1 MNDSLIENEETLLES
16 IKGELTTE
24 LEKWKKELNEIE
36 LMLEHRQGE
45 VGKLTERNASMTA
58 NLMQLKGQV
67 ENLPRKDI
75 LSIYDSAIDGRQ
87 RLFEMRGQLE
97 KLQSDQ
103 AHLKQHISTLNHI
116 LQALEASSP
125 TDFQPAGSIATAES
139 VEMLIQ
145 AQEAE
150 RQRLSRQMHDGP
162 AQALSNFI
170 LQTEIA
176 MRLFSIDQNKAKDEL
191 SNLKT
196 SATSTFQKVR
206 DFIFELRPMMLD
218 DLGVIPTLKRYV
230 DAFNGRQNVQ
240 INLTVTGVERR
251 LETYLEVMLFRSIQ
265 ELLGNAIKHSQA
277 SQVKILIDMGDN
289 VIRAVVDDNGK
300 GFDET
305 IINNRGNMGLRVIKE
320 RIEML
325 GGSFD
330 LESVANQGTTVSFQ
344 VPAAELA
351 VLS

>member
-1 MNDSLIENEETLLES
+1 MNDTIIEETLLDK
-16 IKGELTTE
+16 IKGELSDE
-24 LEKWKKELNEIE
+24 LEKCKKELNEIE
-36 LMLEHRQGE
+36 LLLEHRQGE
-45 VGKLTERNASMTA
+45 VGKLTERNASINS
-58 NLMQLKGQV
+58 NLSQLKGQAD
-67 ENLPRKDI
+67 NLPRKDI
-75 LSIYDSAIDGRQ
+75 LSIYDTAIDLRQ
-87 RLFEMRGQLE
+87 RLFEMRGQLD

-103 AHLKQHISTLNHI
+103 THLKQYIKTLDHVLKT
-116 LQALEASSP
+116 LQSASV
-125 TDFQPAGSIATAES
+125 TDFQPEGSIATSES

-191 SNLKT
+191 TNLKS

-230 DAFNGRQNVQ
+230 DAFNAKQNVQ

-277 SQVKILIDMGDN
+277 AQVKIMIDMGDN
-289 VIRAVVDDNGK
+289 EIRVVVDDNGK
-300 GFDET
+300 GFDES

-325 GGSFD
+325 GGIFE
-330 LESVANQGTTVSFQ
+330 LESIANQGTTVTYQ
-344 VPAAELA
+344 VPAVEPV

>member
-1 MNDSLIENEETLLES
+1 MNDTIIDNEESLLGT
-16 IKGELTTE
+16 IKGELSTE

-36 LMLEHRQGE
+36 LLLDHRQGE
-45 VGKLTERNASMTA
+45 VGKLAERNASMSS
-58 NLMQLKGQV
+58 NLTQLKGQI

-75 LSIYDSAIDGRQ
+75 MSVYDTAIDVRQ
-87 RLFEMRGQLE
+87 RLFEMRGQFE
-97 KLQSDQ
+97 KFQSDQ
-103 AHLKQHISTLNHI
+103 AHLKQHIKTLDHV
-116 LQALEASSP
+116 LKTLEAASP
-125 TDFQPAGSIATAES
+125 IDFQPAGSIATSES

-145 AQEAE
+145 AQESE

-191 SNLKT
+191 VNLKT

-218 DLGVIPTLKRYV
+218 DLGVVPTLKRYV

-277 SQVKILIDMGDN
+277 AQVKILVDMGDN
-289 VIRAVVDDNGK
+289 DIRVVVDDNGK

-330 LESVANQGTTVSFQ
+330 LESVANQGTTVTFQ
-344 VPAAELA
+344 VPAAEPA

>member
-1 MNDSLIENEETLLES
+1 MNDSIIENEETLLES
-16 IKGELTTE
+16 IKGELSTE

-36 LMLEHRQGE
+36 LLLDHRQGE
-45 VGKLTERNASMTA
+45 VGKLTERNASMSS
-58 NLMQLKGQV
+58 NLMQLKGQA
-67 ENLPRKDI
+67 ENIPRKDI
-75 LSIYDSAIDGRQ
+75 LSIYDSAIDVRQ

-103 AHLKQHISTLNHI
+103 THLKQHIKTLDHV
-116 LQALEASSP
+116 LESLESASP
-125 TDFQPAGSIATAES
+125 TDFQPAGSIATSES

-191 SNLKT
+191 VNLKT

-218 DLGVIPTLKRYV
+218 DLGVVPTLKRYV
-230 DAFNGRQNVQ
+230 DAFNARQNVQ
-240 INLTVTGVERR
+240 ISLTVTGVERR

-277 SQVKILIDMGDN
+277 AQVKVLVDMGDN
-289 VIRAVVDDNGK
+289 DIRVVVDDNGK
-300 GFDET
+300 GFDES

-330 LESVANQGTTVSFQ
+330 LESVANQGTTVTFQ
-344 VPAAELA
+344 VPATEPAS
-351 VLS
+351 LS